1 MPNVYLKDGRTVQ
14 VSIEELE
21 DYLYENED
29 KIETRHVERRG
40 PRRDKV
46 ALGDKPVSSASSR

>member
-29 KIETRHVERRG
+29 HLEIRHVERRG
-40 PRRDKV
+40 SRRDKV